1 MWPSISI
8 QLIKILDMKNNVP
21 DLTNR
26 NDCGFVPIT
35 SQIPYWLYE
44 KIEKE
49 ASKRNLSKSAYVRGI
64 LLRIFEENLKSSE
77 LNEKSKVV

>member
-1 MWPSISI
+1 MIKNKTDAKT
-8 QLIKILDMKNNVP
+8 LHRIKINN
-21 DLTNR
+21 TTY
-26 NDCGFVPIT
+26 GFTPIT

-49 ASKRNLSKSAYVRGI
+49 ASKRNLSKSAYVREI